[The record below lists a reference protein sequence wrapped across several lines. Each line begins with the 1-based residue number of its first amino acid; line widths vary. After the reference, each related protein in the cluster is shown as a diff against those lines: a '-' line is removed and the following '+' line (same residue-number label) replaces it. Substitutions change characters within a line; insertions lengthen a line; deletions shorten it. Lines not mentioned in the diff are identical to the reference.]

1 MLEFVGRGR
10 AHAMKQWC
18 GTIALAV
25 VAAIVLEGVPGV
37 SSGQSGTISFC
48 VTDKTTANVYY
59 LTDLTAPIPG
69 QAVAEDQYSQGRLVL
84 GGGFIPDPA
93 VEVVAADNTVAAN
106 GTIDWMHSA

>member
-1 MLEFVGRGR
+1 M
-10 AHAMKQWC
+10 
-18 GTIALAV
+18 
-25 VAAIVLEGVPGV
+25 